1 MRGVVQCG
9 SIQKFVSYVYVRT
22 CILKE
27 IFACHLVEF
36 SCEIDKVVT
45 FQEDVVKRID
55 FLAALLSRLST
66 CLRETFTVGLLTFA
80 NVNLPRQ
87 RRKTR
92 TNDAQWRPIVNI
104 SVHSEQYRSL
114 SQRNFAV
121 RLRSVKAHDCV
132 LFSTDQR
139 RTLTNTV
146 LLSITCFVE
155 ILDEYFNFHE
165 YFY

>member
-1 MRGVVQCG
+1 MHGAVQCG
-9 SIQKFVSYVYVRT
+9 SVQKFVSYVYVCV

-36 SCEIDKVVT
+36 RCKNDKVVT

-55 FLAALLSRLST
+55 FLAALLSRLSM
-66 CLRETFTVGLLTFA
+66 CLRETFTVGSLTFA
-80 NVNLPRQ
+80 NVNLTRQ
-87 RRKTR
+87 RRETR

-132 LFSTDQR
+132 LFSADQR
-139 RTLTNTV
+139 RTFTNTL
-146 LLSITCFVE
+146 LLSIICFVE
-155 ILDEYFNFHE
+155 ILDEYFNFRE